1 MNSHFLLKAN
11 IPSND
16 TEFSLLAKKLDK
28 IVRQV
33 AKGFNCL
40 VCGKEVSS
48 FCNSHTIP
56 AFMLKYISINGEV
69 KSHGDL
75 VFSPLD
81 KGYKGVKQAGT
92 FRIICRECDSIMFQN
107 YECENNYSNIN
118 MIKTLLSEIALKT
131 TLRVTFKRIHEMGI
145 FYMTET
151 SSQYASFINQILR
164 GKVLDLIELKKDF
177 DFIQNNKKNLNA
189 FKILFHKRL
198 RYRVP
203 IAVQDMI
210 NLTCDFKGKPL
221 NNIYDF
227 NKDNRLEPFY
237 ICVFPLENESH
248 IIIFTKKTVKKYNQL
263 FYTLKKMK
271 LSEQL
276 KIINY
281 LIFDNLEDYFI
292 RPDIDISTLKE
303 LASKVPI
310 IAGPSPINH
319 TDSIK
324 LNNKDYFSSKN
335 WESLLNLLEEQNKPV
350 L

>member
-16 TEFSLLAKKLDK
+16 TEFSLLVKKLDK

-33 AKGFNCL
+33 EKGSNCL

-69 KSHGDL
+69 KSHGGL
-75 VFSPLD
+75 VFNPLD
-81 KGYKGVKQAGT
+81 KGYKGVRQAGT
-92 FRIICRECDSIMFQN
+92 FRIICRECDSILFKN

-118 MIKTLLSEIALKT
+118 MIKILLGEIALKT
-131 TLRVTFKRIHEMGI
+131 TLRVIFKRIHEMGI
-145 FYMTET
+145 YYMTET
-151 SSQYASFINQILR
+151 SGQYASFINQMLR
-164 GKVLDLIELKKDF
+164 GKVLDLIELKKDYA
-177 DFIQNNKKNLNA
+177 FIQNNKNNSKA
-189 FKILFHKRL
+189 FKVLFYKRL
-198 RYRVP
+198 PYRVS

-210 NLTCDFKGKPL
+210 NLTCDFKGKTL
-221 NNIYDF
+221 NNIYDY
-227 NKDNRLEPFY
+227 NEHNRLEPFY
-237 ICVFPLENESH
+237 ICVFPLEQESH

-303 LASKVPI
+303 IASRLPV
-310 IAGPSPINH
+310 IAGDSPINH

-324 LNNKDYFSSKN
+324 LNNKDYFEPKN
-335 WESLLNLLEEQNKPV
+335 WEALLNLLEEQN
-350 L
+350 

>member
-33 AKGFNCL
+33 AKGSNCL

-177 DFIQNNKKNLNA
+177 DF
-189 FKILFHKRL
+189 
-198 RYRVP
+198 
-203 IAVQDMI
+203 
-210 NLTCDFKGKPL
+210 
-221 NNIYDF
+221 

>member
-16 TEFSLLAKKLDK
+16 TEFSFLVKKLDK

-33 AKGFNCL
+33 AKGSNCL

-69 KSHGDL
+69 KSYGDL

-92 FRIICRECDSIMFQN
+92 FRIICRDCDSKLFQN
-107 YECENNYSNIN
+107 YECENNYSHLN
-118 MIKTLLSEIALKT
+118 MIKKVLVEIALKT
-131 TLRVTFKRIHEMGI
+131 TLRVIFKRIHEMGI

-151 SSQYASFINQILR
+151 SSPYIPFINKMIR
-164 GKVLDLIELKKDF
+164 GKILDLMELKNDY
-177 DFIQNNKKNLNA
+177 DFIKNNNNKPNA
-189 FKILFHKRL
+189 FKILYYKKL
-198 RYRVP
+198 PYRVS

-210 NLTCDFKGKPL
+210 NLTCDFKGKTL
-221 NNIYDF
+221 NNIYDY
-227 NKDNRLEPFY
+227 NEHNRLEPFY
-237 ICVFPLENESH
+237 ICVFPLEQESH
-248 IIIFTKKTVKKYNQL
+248 IIIFTKKTVKKYNQF

-271 LSEQL
+271 LSKQL

-281 LIFDNLEDYFI
+281 IIFDNLEDYFI

-303 LASKVPI
+303 IASKLPV
-310 IAGPSPINH
+310 IAGDSPINH
-319 TDSIK
+319 ADSIK
-324 LNNKDYFSSKN
+324 LNNKDYFNPRN
-335 WESLLNLLEEQNKPV
+335 WESLLNLLEEQN
-350 L
+350 

>member
-16 TEFSLLAKKLDK
+16 TEFSLLTKKLDK

-33 AKGFNCL
+33 AKGSNCL

-69 KSHGDL
+69 KSYGDL

-92 FRIICRECDSIMFQN
+92 FRIICRDCDSKLFQN
-107 YECENNYSNIN
+107 YECENNYSHLNL
-118 MIKTLLSEIALKT
+118 IKKVLVEIALKT
-131 TLRVTFKRIHEMGI
+131 TLRVIFKRIHEMGI

-151 SSQYASFINQILR
+151 SNQYIPFINKMIR
-164 GKVLDLIELKKDF
+164 GKILDLMELKRDY
-177 DFIQNNKKNLNA
+177 DFIKNNNNKPNA
-189 FKILFHKRL
+189 FKILYYKKL
-198 RYRVP
+198 PYRVS

-210 NLTCDFKGKPL
+210 NLTCDFKGKTL
-221 NNIYDF
+221 NNIYDY
-227 NKDNRLEPFY
+227 NEHNRLEPFY
-237 ICVFPLENESH
+237 ICVFPLEQESH
-248 IIIFTKKTVKKYNQL
+248 IIIFTKKTVKKYNQF
-263 FYTLKKMK
+263 FYTLKKLK

-281 LIFDNLEDYFI
+281 MIFDNLEDYFI

-303 LASKVPI
+303 IASKLPV
-310 IAGPSPINH
+310 IAGDSPINH

-324 LNNKDYFSSKN
+324 LNNKDYFNPKN
-335 WESLLNLLEEQNKPV
+335 WESLLNLLEEQN
-350 L
+350 

>member
-1 MNSHFLLKAN
+1 M
-11 IPSND
+11 
-16 TEFSLLAKKLDK
+16 
-28 IVRQV
+28 
-33 AKGFNCL
+33 
-40 VCGKEVSS
+40 
-48 FCNSHTIP
+48 
-56 AFMLKYISINGEV
+56 
-69 KSHGDL
+69 
-75 VFSPLD
+75 
-81 KGYKGVKQAGT
+81 
-92 FRIICRECDSIMFQN
+92 
-107 YECENNYSNIN
+107 
-118 MIKTLLSEIALKT
+118 
-131 TLRVTFKRIHEMGI
+131 
-145 FYMTET
+145 
-151 SSQYASFINQILR
+151 
-164 GKVLDLIELKKDF
+164 
-177 DFIQNNKKNLNA
+177 
-189 FKILFHKRL
+189 

-227 NKDNRLEPFY
+227 NKDNRLEPFS

-292 RPDIDISTLKE
+292 RPDVDITTLKE

-335 WESLLNLLEEQNKPV
+335 WESLLNLLEEQNKSD

>member
-1 MNSHFLLKAN
+1 MNGHFLLNAN

-16 TEFSLLAKKLDK
+16 TEFNELTKKLDK

-33 AKGFNCL
+33 EKGTNCL

-56 AFMLKYISINGEV
+56 AFMLKYISIDGEV
-69 KSHGDL
+69 KSYGDL

-92 FRIICRECDSIMFQN
+92 FRNICRECDSILFQK

-118 MIKTLLSEIALKT
+118 IIKTLLAEIALKT
-131 TLRVTFKRIHEMGI
+131 VLRVTFKRIHEMGI
-145 FYMTET
+145 FYITEI
-151 SSQYASFINQILR
+151 SDQHASFINEMLR
-164 GKVLDLIELKKDF
+164 GKVLDLIELKKDY
-177 DFIQNNKKNLNA
+177 DFIQNNKNNPNA
-189 FKILFHKRL
+189 FKVLFYKRL
-198 RYRVP
+198 PYRVS

-221 NNIYDF
+221 NNIYNF
-227 NKDNRLEPFY
+227 SKDNRLEPFY
-237 ICVFPLENESH
+237 ICVFPLQKESH
-248 IIIFTKKTVKKYNQL
+248 IIIFTKRTVKIYNQL

-271 LSEQL
+271 LKEQL

-292 RPDIDISTLKE
+292 RPDIDISTLKD
-303 LASKVPI
+303 LASKLPI
-310 IAGPSPINH
+310 IVGDSPINH

-324 LNNKDYFSSKN
+324 LNNKNYFNPKN
-335 WESLLNLLEEQNKPV
+335 WESLLNLLEDQQ
-350 L
+350 

>member
-16 TEFSLLAKKLDK
+16 TEFSLLVKKLDK

-33 AKGFNCL
+33 EKGSNCL

-56 AFMLKYISINGEV
+56 AFMLKYISIKGEV
-69 KSHGDL
+69 KSHGGL
-75 VFSPLD
+75 VFNPLD
-81 KGYKGVKQAGT
+81 KGYKGVRQAGT
-92 FRIICRECDSIMFQN
+92 FRIICRECDSILFKN

-118 MIKTLLSEIALKT
+118 MIKTLLGEIALKT
-131 TLRVTFKRIHEMGI
+131 ILRVIFKRIHEMGI
-145 FYMTET
+145 YYMTET
-151 SSQYASFINQILR
+151 SGQYASFINQMLR
-164 GKVLDLIELKKDF
+164 GKVLDLIELKKDYA
-177 DFIQNNKKNLNA
+177 FIQNNKNNSKA
-189 FKILFHKRL
+189 FKVLFYKRL
-198 RYRVP
+198 PYRVS

-210 NLTCDFKGKPL
+210 NLTCDFKGKTL
-221 NNIYDF
+221 NNIYDY
-227 NKDNRLEPFY
+227 NEHNRLEPFY
-237 ICVFPLENESH
+237 ICVFPLEQESH

-303 LASKVPI
+303 IASRLPV
-310 IAGPSPINH
+310 IAGDSPINH

-324 LNNKDYFSSKN
+324 LNNKDYFEPKN
-335 WESLLNLLEEQNKPV
+335 WEALLNLLEEQN
-350 L
+350 